1 MTFRE
6 IRGTFGR
13 WIAIFAIVALG
24 VGFFAGLRITR
35 TAMVHTTDEYLREHG
50 FFDFRLVSTL
60 GLTEEDVG
68 AFAALEGVRSAA
80 GSVSADALFSL
91 GDAET
96 GAAAAKFHMLLP
108 DVNTLSLTAGRLPS
122 APDECVLDRKY
133 ANEDAIGKQVR
144 IAPENDESTRELFTY
159 SEYTVVGLANSP
171 YYLNYERGTTSL
183 GNGSVACFVYIPP
196 EGFSSEVFTEIYI
209 TLDTDAGIY
218 TQEYEDTADAAE
230 AVLSARLTERA
241 ALRRDGILRDAEET
255 LDDARG
261 KLSDAEEEY
270 RVQRADAERAFAD
283 AEAELADGARE
294 IEENKKKLSDSEQQL
309 ADARAEIDA
318 NRATLLENE
327 QKLADAQAEIDA
339 NRATL
344 LENEQKLADAQA
356 VIDANRAT
364 LLENEQKLADAQAE
378 IDANRA
384 VLEENRQKLA
394 DAQAEIDAN
403 RATLAE
409 SAQKLTE
416 AQEELDEQQQAYED
430 GAAQLDAAQAELDAK
445 RADWEDARQQLQAAD
460 AELETKQSELNSAFS
475 QLDAAQA
482 EIDAGYARI
491 DALLQDPA
499 YASEE
504 AQRQLAAQRAALDAA
519 QAELNGGWAQA
530 RAGQNE
536 LDAARLQL
544 AENRKKLEEAGEQLE
559 TAQAE
564 IDSRRAALPAAR
576 EALNDAQ
583 REINDGWTQYQAGL
597 ARLNDAQREVDDGT
611 AELAVGEAKL
621 NDAQREV
628 DEGAAELADGK
639 AKLEAAQREVDD
651 GTAELADGKAKL
663 EAAQREVN
671 EGAAELADGKAKLE
685 AAQREVDDGTAELAD
700 GKVKL
705 ADAEAE
711 LADGRKEYEDE
722 RARAEREFADAE
734 RKIEDARQELAD
746 GEAKLA
752 DIHDPQT
759 YVLGRDTNT
768 GYVCFDN
775 DSSIVRGISRV
786 FPIFFFLV
794 AALVCVTTMTRMVND
809 QRTQIGT
816 LKALGYGKGA
826 IMKKYIVYSG
836 SAALLGCILGY
847 SAGTIIFPA
856 VIWEVYGIMYGFGE
870 IRFIFDWLLALISLA
885 VSLACSVGTTWLA
898 CRHEFARV
906 PAALMRPK
914 APKAGRRILLERL
927 PLWKHV
933 KFLHK
938 VSIRNIVRYKKRLYM
953 MILGIGGCTALLIT
967 GFGIRDSIQDLANFQ
982 FGEIMTYDASVTFS
996 EPLDAAEEQAFASRH
1011 ADTAEQVLFLQQSSL
1026 DAFSDTMLKQTQ
1038 LLVCDGDTADA
1049 FLHLHSGK
1057 RAVAWPEQGEAVI
1070 SRGLAETLG
1079 LSAGDRITLRDGDMN
1094 TLSPVVADV
1103 FDNYVFNYV
1112 ILTPQTY
1119 AEGLGTA
1126 EVNTAFLLFGDE
1138 ADPHAAAASLNGDDA
1153 VVNVSVS
1160 ADFRERITNMLSSL
1174 DYIVILVT
1182 GCAAALAFIV
1192 LYNLTNINITERLRE
1207 IATIKVLGFYRGE
1220 TAAYIFR
1227 ENMILTGIGAVAG
1240 LFLGKLLHAFVMS
1253 QIKVDMVHFDAI
1265 VRPVSYLASILL
1277 TFLFA
1282 VLVALFMRRKLD
1294 RINMAESLKSVE

>member
-1 MTFRE
+1 MRSGMNKMTFRE

-183 GNGSVACFVYIPP
+183 GNGSVACFVYIPT

-230 AVLSARLTERA
+230 AVLSACLTERA

-283 AEAELADGARE
+283 AEAELADGERE

-309 ADARAEIDA
+309 ADARAE
-318 NRATLLENE
+318 
-327 QKLADAQAEIDA
+327 
-339 NRATL
+339 
-344 LENEQKLADAQA
+344 
-356 VIDANRAT
+356 IDANRAT

-445 RADWEDARQQLQAAD
+445 RADWEDARQQLQAVD
-460 AELETKQSELNSAFS
+460 AGLETKQSELNSAFS

-504 AQRQLAAQRAALDAA
+504 AQRQLAGQRADLDAA

-530 RAGQNE
+530 QAGQNE

-559 TAQAE
+559 AAQAE

-576 EALNDAQ
+576 EALNEAQ

-597 ARLNDAQREVDDGT
+597 VRLNDAQREVDDGT
-611 AELAVGEAKL
+611 AELAAGEAKL

-628 DEGAAELADGK
+628 DDGAAELAAGE
-639 AKLEAAQREVDD
+639 AKLNDTQREVDD
-651 GTAELADGKAKL
+651 GAAELADGKAKL

-700 GKVKL
+700 GKAKL

-752 DIHDPQT
+752 DIHNPQT

-775 DSSIVRGISRV
+775 DSSIVRGISSV

-856 VIWEVYGIMYGFGE
+856 VIWEVYGIMYGFSE

-996 EPLDAAEEQAFASRH
+996 EPLDAAGEQAFASRH

-1138 ADPHAAAASLNGDDA
+1138 ADPHAAVASLNGDDA

-1265 VRPVSYLASILL
+1265 VRPVSYLGSILL